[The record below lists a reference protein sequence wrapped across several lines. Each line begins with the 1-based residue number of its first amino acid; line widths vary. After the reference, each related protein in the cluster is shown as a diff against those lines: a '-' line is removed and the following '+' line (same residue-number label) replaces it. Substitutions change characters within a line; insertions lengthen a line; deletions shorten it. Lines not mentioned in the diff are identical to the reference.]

1 MAIEEYPRHKIYR
14 PHTSITVDTTALSG
28 VAGSSDKPLMLI
40 GQANSGKP
48 NTVYK
53 IRNISQAK
61 RYFHSGELL
70 DAIELA
76 WTGAE
81 SATAGVIYAMRV
93 EDAKEATLTKGGLK
107 ITSKL
112 YGYLAN
118 NIKVALEDNTITD
131 SKRLRVEFADGVS
144 NIENVYDNLGN
155 IFQIK
160 YNGSEQTATYSVV
173 TDKETGKATKLVLAT
188 GGTVDIDS
196 VESTSATVVS
206 DSGQLVKTYDL
217 VNTFKDIVSLVQD
230 INNLPDFEAKL
241 SPFGDKNIDS
251 VDLDKADN
259 VDVVNKSVYV
269 KGLIG
274 DIKKQAEYD
283 ELINIE
289 TVPGEDIEN
298 FNLQPLTGGT
308 NGDPVTSWAEKFSK
322 FANEGG
328 YYLVPLTDKA
338 SVHAEAG
345 HFVKSR
351 SDVGEPMRAIVGG
364 GVAETKEKL
373 LGRVAS
379 LQANPRVALVGSSGT
394 FLMVDGRSMK
404 APGYLV
410 ASAIGGL
417 ASGLTIGEPIT
428 FKNLYLTDI
437 DVILDGDELDQMTQ
451 NGIITIEYVRN
462 RTATDFRIVDDVTV
476 NNTNNDPVKAEMAVG
491 EANDF
496 LVSEL
501 KTALDRRFIGTKTFA
516 TSAGQIKDFLIS
528 FMNRKKRDSEILDFA
543 SEDIQVIVEGN
554 TAQVALTVVPIRGFK
569 RISVSLVYKQ
579 SQLRA

>member
-14 PHTSITVDTTALSG
+14 PHTNITVDTTALSG

-217 VNTFKDIVSLVQD
+217 VLSL
-230 INNLPDFEAKL
+230 IH
-241 SPFGDKNIDS
+241 I
-251 VDLDKADN
+251 
-259 VDVVNKSVYV
+259 
-269 KGLIG
+269 
-274 DIKKQAEYD
+274 
-283 ELINIE
+283 
-289 TVPGEDIEN
+289 
-298 FNLQPLTGGT
+298 
-308 NGDPVTSWAEKFSK
+308 
-322 FANEGG
+322 
-328 YYLVPLTDKA
+328 
-338 SVHAEAG
+338 
-345 HFVKSR
+345 
-351 SDVGEPMRAIVGG
+351 
-364 GVAETKEKL
+364 
-373 LGRVAS
+373 
-379 LQANPRVALVGSSGT
+379 
-394 FLMVDGRSMK
+394 
-404 APGYLV
+404 
-410 ASAIGGL
+410 
-417 ASGLTIGEPIT
+417 
-428 FKNLYLTDI
+428 
-437 DVILDGDELDQMTQ
+437 
-451 NGIITIEYVRN
+451 
-462 RTATDFRIVDDVTV
+462 
-476 NNTNNDPVKAEMAVG
+476 
-491 EANDF
+491 
-496 LVSEL
+496 
-501 KTALDRRFIGTKTFA
+501 
-516 TSAGQIKDFLIS
+516 
-528 FMNRKKRDSEILDFA
+528 
-543 SEDIQVIVEGN
+543 
-554 TAQVALTVVPIRGFK
+554 
-569 RISVSLVYKQ
+569 
-579 SQLRA
+579 